1 MTRPNDALHE
11 LAVKAAHEWN
21 AGVPAQE
28 IDINAMVAYVLA
40 ATPPR
45 SDARAVE
52 LLRDVRDHLWP
63 SQSEEWTA
71 EARHLVDRI
80 DAILALRDSLPQS
93 VVNDTPASEDIVTL
107 RERVESAEYRAA
119 EYQRINGLHNTE
131 LDSPRE
137 QLATAKA
144 GLRVLQ
150 SESAASKNEEK
161 SDG

>member
-1 MTRPNDALHE
+1 MTRPNDAEREALETVIE
-11 LAVKAAHEWN
+11 L
-21 AGVPAQE
+21 
-28 IDINAMVAYVLA
+28 IYDIVGA
-40 ATPPR
+40 PK
-45 SDARAVE
+45 DAPYGD
-52 LLRDVRDHLWP
+52 LPGYVRD
-63 SQSEEWTA
+63 
-71 EARHLVDRI
+71 
-80 DAILALRDSLPQS
+80 ALSA
-93 VVNDTPASEDIVTL
+93 VNDTPASEDIVTL